1 MSLDIQVM
9 REDGGTGTATDRQ
22 RALLD
27 AAQKVL
33 QQDPHFQALKE
44 PTLSRAEVNEG
55 VAETEHGYLYLRYD
69 VPGQVPQ
76 EFWAH
81 WGRADRVAWKS
92 GNVTVRATS

>member
-1 MSLDIQVM
+1 MSVEIQVIQQ
-9 REDGGTGTATDRQ
+9 DGSTGTATDRQ

-33 QQDPHFQALKE
+33 QQDARFQALRE
-44 PTLSRAEVNEG
+44 PTLSRVEVNEG
-55 VAETEHGYLYLRYD
+55 VTQTEQGHLYLRYD

-81 WGRADRVAWKS
+81 WGRANHVAWKS
-92 GNVTVRATS
+92 GTVMVRGAN